1 MGEVILCRIIKFCFN
16 FFATLFRFIFAAPS
30 KMLKQMGLEAEVD
43 MDNVVDID
51 KVKPLFDV
59 EILFKLMI

>member
-1 MGEVILCRIIKFCFN
+1 
-16 FFATLFRFIFAAPS
+16 
-30 KMLKQMGLEAEVD
+30 MLKQMGLEAEVD

-59 EILFKLMI
+59 EILFKLMIWQFSIMRYKMTHVIIYNGYF

>member
-1 MGEVILCRIIKFCFN
+1 ML
-16 FFATLFRFIFAAPS
+16 PPP

-59 EILFKLMI
+59 EILFKLMIWQFSIMRDKMTHVIISNGYF